1 MEEGKG
7 GVLTAVVGLVLGL
20 VLLMTLVIVAVDE
33 DEQDPCKPT
42 GTSSSADGGV
52 PDGEYSKPLKSSDYT
67 ESSGYRTPDRPDH
80 RGTDMAAPMHT
91 PIFAFADGV
100 VVNAGPSN
108 DGPQG
113 FGNWVVIDHEGKDGD
128 GKFSTVY
135 GHMPLG
141 DIVVKP
147 GDKVKAGQH
156 IAGVGSEGGS
166 SGPHLHFEVWPG
178 GRQGGKDVDPNPWV
192 DKAKDPGAGGGGES
206 SKDDK
211 DAPKDEGDDKAKKA
225 AQVQPKKDSGGST
238 DAGGVLVV
246 GDSIS
251 EGSRSQLEAKIPGV
265 KVNARVSRPFD
276 EGANIIRRDIDSLP
290 GTVVIALGTN
300 GGVSASDYK
309 ALVEEVKGKGSKVVG
324 VNTYA
329 DRDWTEATNAAIDGA
344 GIPVADWHGAVEKDS
359 SLLGGDGL
367 HPSPAG
373 QAKFAEL
380 VAGVASGGGGG
391 GAKGSEQK
399 ADTRDL
405 ADLPSDK
412 IASEEHLTKDSV
424 RIARAVASKFPEL
437 ETIGGWRPSD
447 PYPDHPSGRAVDVMI
462 PNYDSDKGK
471 ALGTEIKDYI
481 FRNKDAFNVQYMI
494 WRQEYIPADGEPNT
508 MEDRGDPTQNHM
520 DHVHVTVNEPG
531 GGIYKKGDKLG
542 SAPEGGGP
550 GSGSASGSCGGSV
563 GEHGRSLNDGEIPE
577 ELKKPIRLGGQVCKE
592 VDSPLLA
599 GLLYHESMGF
609 QATAVSP
616 VGAQGYGQFMPETWA
631 TQGAETDKE
640 TGEVKGPPGSGS
652 PSDPMDAAMASARY
666 LCLIAE
672 NQKPLI
678 ESGQIKGDPRSLML
692 AGYNSGEGNVQNY
705 GGVPPFAETQK
716 YVVIVPQ
723 EIEKFTATAGKE

>member
-1 MEEGKG
+1 MDEGKG
-7 GVLTAVVGLVLGL
+7 GALTAVVGLVLGL
-20 VLLMTLVIVAVDE
+20 VMLMTLVIVAVDE

-67 ESSGYRTPDRPDH
+67 ESSGYRSPDRPTH

-141 DIVVKP
+141 DITVKP

-178 GRQGGKDVDPNPWV
+178 GRDGGKDVDPVPWV
-192 DKAKDPGAGGGGES
+192 DKAKDPGSGGGE
-206 SKDDK
+206 
-211 DAPKDEGDDKAKKA
+211 APKDASKDEKKDDPAKKA
-225 AQVQPKKDSGGST
+225 SAKAPKKSDGGGNA
-238 DAGGVLVV
+238 DGGVLVV

-380 VAGVASGGGGG
+380 VAG
-391 GAKGSEQK
+391 
-399 ADTRDL
+399 
-405 ADLPSDK
+405 
-412 IASEEHLTKDSV
+412 IA
-424 RIARAVASKFPEL
+424 
-437 ETIGGWRPSD
+437 G
-447 PYPDHPSGRAVDVMI
+447 
-462 PNYDSDKGK
+462 
-471 ALGTEIKDYI
+471 
-481 FRNKDAFNVQYMI
+481 
-494 WRQEYIPADGEPNT
+494 
-508 MEDRGDPTQNHM
+508 
-520 DHVHVTVNEPG
+520 
-531 GGIYKKGDKLG
+531 
-542 SAPEGGGP
+542 
-550 GSGSASGSCGGSV
+550 
-563 GEHGRSLNDGEIPE
+563 
-577 ELKKPIRLGGQVCKE
+577 
-592 VDSPLLA
+592 
-599 GLLYHESMGF
+599 
-609 QATAVSP
+609 
-616 VGAQGYGQFMPETWA
+616 
-631 TQGAETDKE
+631 
-640 TGEVKGPPGSGS
+640 
-652 PSDPMDAAMASARY
+652 
-666 LCLIAE
+666 
-672 NQKPLI
+672 
-678 ESGQIKGDPRSLML
+678 
-692 AGYNSGEGNVQNY
+692 
-705 GGVPPFAETQK
+705 
-716 YVVIVPQ
+716 
-723 EIEKFTATAGKE
+723 